1 MDENLSQIEGGGR
14 GRKTGSTE
22 RTEEQKNQ
30 ARRVLRREQEKIRK
44 GIEENKESD
53 SIKAAKAVEKAAKA
67 AEKKAEKEAAKAA
80 VVASSRTQSSATN
93 IVNRLND
100 ISIKIEKKIKEI
112 EVPSIQSPNI
122 NNIIKTLNESF
133 VTINKLDESSVTINK
148 LDKKS
153 ISNIINILNNSFKKI
168 SEQNK
173 EDSDDQLEQFF
184 NKLQK
189 NTTNEGNKLK
199 LHLVSAMEYF
209 INHDMY
215 STDKESS
222 QHKYINKRIAEIK
235 SSNSNSEPSDIIEN
249 IFKKSFD
256 STSTIT
262 VAA

>member
-1 MDENLSQIEGGGR
+1 MKKGILDGLDKRVQN
-14 GRKTGSTE
+14 K
-22 RTEEQKNQ
+22 K
-30 ARRVLRREQEKIRK
+30 RRQRRREERAASSRTQR
-44 GIEENKESD
+44 EER
-53 SIKAAKAVEKAAKA
+53 A
-67 AEKKAEKEAAKAA
+67 
-80 VVASSRTQSSATN
+80 ASSRTQSFATN

-112 EVPSIQSPNI
+112 EVPETKDRLTSIQSPNI

-133 VTINKLDESSVTINK
+133 VTINK

-173 EDSDDQLEQFF
+173 ENSDDPLEQFF

-189 NTTNEGNKLK
+189 NTTDEGNKLK

-209 INHDMY
+209 ITHDRY

-222 QHKYINKRIAEIK
+222 QYKYINKRIAEIK
-235 SSNSNSEPSDIIEN
+235 PSNSNSEPEISKDIKDIFEN
-249 IFKKSFD
+249 SFN
-256 STSTIT
+256 STINT